1 MGVTALSDVG
11 QVPGAEAESPR
22 GADVCTCAGVFSG
35 TQQVSESRANFFS
48 WLHLLHGVGRGSQI
62 LSLLVGS
69 PVLARICEGP
79 NGIEGNS
86 FELSQFLI
94 IMTKKLDLQE
104 SYF

>member
-22 GADVCTCAGVFSG
+22 GVDVCTFSG
-35 TQQVSESRANFFS
+35 TQQVSDSRANFFS

-62 LSLLVGS
+62 LSLLIGS

-79 NGIEGNS
+79 NGIEGNF

-104 SYF
+104 RYS